1 MSASSPLPSRLC
13 SISQLP
19 TLRSS
24 DKVRFLGC
32 VNHYDEA
39 TATLSLFHNFPTPQ
53 DRQIAQVDISQ
64 LLDTIDRQLL
74 QIGAWIN
81 VVGYV
86 TPSTSTNRIQVQ
98 AVIIWS
104 AGAINLQQY
113 ETALVSRQTT

>member
-1 MSASSPLPSRLC
+1 MTHPPAKPWRLSHRPIIRHQSAPSKET
-13 SISQLP
+13 S
-19 TLRSS
+19 
-24 DKVRFLGC
+24 
-32 VNHYDEA
+32 HYDEA
-39 TATLSLFHNFPTPQ
+39 TAILSLFHNFPTPQ

-81 VVGYV
+81 VIGYV